1 MRELLDALIDCDRPE
16 TDDAL
21 YALADPG
28 HPYYPLVEWAV
39 LADPEFRNRGSVW
52 KRHPICVAVLRNGL
66 ADRRPTGGHSYRRG
80 EDVEDRDGGKARW
93 WTPLGGADPARWA
106 EHVERRA
113 ADDAADRLAE
123 VVVGLPEYHPLRRD
137 ADRVLAETRALLGR
151 YARRFRR
158 ATYDEQQRWDV
169 WRSSDGAFVPDIRPL
184 GRPATAADVAAG
196 RAVFELAGA
205 GKVADIKLPAWVVP
219 KADAKLPD
227 APAGLVVQAEVGP
240 DGKVV
245 HGVIFRHA
253 IRTMRADEVER
264 LEPSERD

>member
-28 HPYYPLVEWAV
+28 HPYYPLAEWAV
-39 LADPEFRNRGSVW
+39 LIDPDFRDRGSVW
-52 KRHPICVAVLRNGL
+52 KRHPFCLAVLRNGL

-80 EDVEDRDGGKARW
+80 TDVEDRTWERTRW
-93 WTPLGGADPARWA
+93 WTPPGGADPAGWA

-113 ADDAADRLAE
+113 ADEAADRLAE
-123 VVVGLPEYHPLRRD
+123 LVIGLPEYHPLRRD

-169 WRSSDGAFVPDIRPL
+169 RQVGDSVFVPDIRRL
-184 GRPATAADVAAG
+184 SRPATAADVAAG

-205 GKVADIKLPAWVVP
+205 GKVADGKLPAWMVL

-227 APAGLVVQAEVGP
+227 APPGLAVQAEAGP

-245 HGVIFRHA
+245 YGVIFRHA
-253 IRTMRADEVER
+253 IRTVRADEVER
-264 LEPSERD
+264 LEPSER